1 MKNLKRISL
10 ITLII
15 VSGFSATAEAQ
26 ITSEVPFRIME
37 LEEAMETAKL
47 EDKKVL
53 LDVFAVWCPYC
64 RKMHN
69 DVYPDENVSKAVN
82 EHFILVHID
91 IESEE
96 KVTFLDKNITQA
108 QFATAL
114 RSQSTPTT
122 YFMNHDGEILGHQ
135 PGLLSAEVFESLLRY
150 VGSDAYLDQSF
161 EEFSDQS
168 R

>member
-1 MKNLKRISL
+1 MKNLHL
-10 ITLII
+10 ITLLILI
-15 VSGFSATAEAQ
+15 STGGFFSSADAQ
-26 ITSEVPFRIME
+26 ITKEVSFRIME

-64 RKMHN
+64 RKMHS
-69 DVYPDENVSKAVN
+69 DVYPNESVSEAVN
-82 EHFILVHID
+82 DHFILVHID

-96 KVTFLDKNITQA
+96 KVTFLDKNITQK

-150 VGSDAYLDQSF
+150 IGSDAYLDQSF
-161 EEFSDQS
+161 EEFSDQL

>member
-1 MKNLKRISL
+1 MKKKKL
-10 ITLII
+10 IFLVTLFFI
-15 VSGFSATAEAQ
+15 SGFTAIAEAQ
-26 ITSEVPFRIME
+26 ITREVPFRIME

-64 RKMHN
+64 IKMHN
-69 DVYPDENVSKAVN
+69 DIYPDESVSKAVN
-82 EHFILVHID
+82 DHFILVHID

-96 KVTFLDKNITQA
+96 KVTFLDKNITEA
-108 QFATAL
+108 QFASAL

-122 YFMNHDGEILGHQ
+122 YFMDHDGEILGHQ

-150 VGSDAYLDQSF
+150 VGSDAYLNQSF
-161 EEFSDQS
+161 EEFSDQ
-168 R
+168 